1 MNEIII
7 AVVSSLTTLL
17 VTWIK
22 IRYDKKSEERE
33 EKSVKQRAE
42 TLIENLNAEK
52 IVFIRKGK
60 AEFEIEAKA
69 STRNEKIFPVRDK
82 EGVELGELKI
92 VFSNKK
98 DLSERDEE
106 IILEYLKL
114 LCKTS
119 KK

>member
-17 VTWIK
+17 VTWLK
-22 IRYDKKSEERE
+22 IRYDKKS
-33 EKSVKQRAE
+33 E

-82 EGVELGELKI
+82 EGVELGQLKI

-98 DLSERDEE
+98 DLSEKDEE
-106 IILEYLKL
+106 IIIEYLKL
-114 LCKTS
+114 LCKT
-119 KK
+119 